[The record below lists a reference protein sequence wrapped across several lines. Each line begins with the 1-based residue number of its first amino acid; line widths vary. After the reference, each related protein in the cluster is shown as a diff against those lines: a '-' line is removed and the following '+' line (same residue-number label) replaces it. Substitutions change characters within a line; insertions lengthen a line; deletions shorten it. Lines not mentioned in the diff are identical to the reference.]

1 MMMVLLLLVS
11 SMWMA
16 VAPAGGLAVDSID
29 DGDLPFIWTLGGDES
44 AFFNVTLP
52 PEGRVLSAE
61 LLLEGSGVDA
71 EDVVSNDVDV
81 WRDLAPGSIEGFDLT
96 DGGLEVTRQH
106 MAMGQ
111 GPDELLDY
119 ESLEGL
125 RHDGG
130 LRLDFTSPAFSAS
143 GGGTWNYF
151 IDVDISLNSD
161 QWEYGTMT
169 FIGVDIPEGH
179 CTGTNEVRVADPYL
193 REVPYQVG
201 GIVRS
206 ADSNWLLHVEL
217 LLLTDMAPNG
227 PRTYRV
233 YYGNPDATDPGY
245 KPYLLGAEMWD
256 YDSMLDPDF
265 TNSWRPLPWSGGVG
279 AGRASA
285 FLVNYPGEGKMFY
298 QANQISPAR
307 SFSQVWTGTDRK
319 FSDFQLVTWI
329 DDLTRAGPWRS
340 TFMWGLDFRVT
351 GNDCYR
357 LLYREAFNNNTEPT
371 FGLYRVSTDRHLSSI
386 TVPGNSWQKLAEKT
400 VEALPVGTSVP
411 ILIQAVGSDITVYA
425 DQMDVPI
432 LRVRDTMINTGL
444 LGTFLGGIG
453 VIFSGEDTTISCTF
467 GPSFIWA
474 PVVNFSS
481 ASHTIFPGPERRQLL
496 PSGTFVSKPQEM
508 DGARDT
514 VLSIDVRLP
523 VGTSYTATLLAPD
536 DGVLIASIRDAQ
548 SIPEGLLDNGFK
560 LRVLLESGK
569 DHLTPELLGWGVGY
583 RYAVNPLSERTPEDD
598 AGVVFRDD
606 GITLAPSRGVWLKE
620 ETALLKPGNIA
631 EDQAGVR
638 VGSLVPYGNGYRLY
652 YTGTASNNAR
662 SICMAYT
669 EDGRTFVDH
678 QVMLRGSYSSLS
690 WNAHSMSP
698 SVMRQDDVWLMYF
711 IGFSSVGAVG
721 IAISSDGVNWAVI
734 NRPILEG
741 AAGEFDAH
749 SIEDVNVVRDAS
761 STIFHMYY
769 TGKASS
775 TSGKTSIGHATSY
788 DGGNFVKSALNPVLV
803 PSSTNS
809 DWDSGFVRHPFP
821 VLTRDHLILY
831 YLGGKGSNASND
843 PSAVGYATT
852 ENGDNF
858 RKPITN
864 PVMEPKQGGLA
875 DDFRGIRSLMVLE
888 DDAGR
893 HTMLFT
899 GQGMDW
905 QERLFWAD
913 SGYVKEGYYTT
924 KPFTLDQA
932 PRGLGLFTADYAQPG
947 VTTVTFWARSAD
959 APNQW
964 GDWVEIVPDDPTYSV
979 SPEKMIQFRFNL
991 TSEFGDETPQVL
1003 GAYLDYESNV
1013 RHSSLTYYPAR
1024 TAPEAI
1030 TFVIQNL
1037 NGWGL
1042 DDMVVLVTGDGGNWT
1057 TVDNWSDFT
1066 WDGEVGSFGYRISI
1080 DSLPGSDLLM
1090 ESVEYVLGYISLP
1103 SNIAVDVGNDG
1114 TDDFS
1119 FTVGAF
1125 EGLHTLSVGEP
1136 TQTWYEAHQGG
1147 DEAITLTYAVS
1158 TATLGTITL
1167 TGVEI
1172 ILDTPPIVEIDI
1184 PTDEPVEIDEGDSVW
1199 FRPTVT
1205 DLDGDELTYEWW
1217 IESAS
1222 VSHDE
1227 EFQFTSEV
1235 DEDTLDPDPV
1245 TVKFQ
1250 VSDGHYSE
1258 YFEWDVHIK
1267 DTTIA
1272 PNVGPSIDTF
1282 EPDTEKVTIKENQ
1295 TVTFTITASDPD
1307 LGPLALVY
1315 RWHVDGIL
1323 EVGED
1328 GTSLTIATDYDWAG
1342 EYIIRVEA
1350 FDGEFGANHSWEFE
1364 VQNVKRPD
1372 GNNGNGGTGT
1382 TGDDG
1387 IEWLPILLILVII
1400 IVIGAAGAMYM
1411 RSKRLPTPGPEAEPV
1426 PEPVTADVPVEE
1438 EVAPSFTE
1446 TLTKDVAAGA
1456 GEGTEGS
1463 DLAGAAAATTPIAL
1477 LPLADMDKDRT
1488 YVVEEVYIVYND
1500 GRLMCHRARAE
1511 RTSVDTDLFGGMF
1524 TAIQQFI
1531 QDSMGGADKGT
1542 QVGRLDY
1549 GENRILVERGNHI
1562 FLAAIIF
1569 GEEQES
1575 LRDALRDVI
1584 NRIEGSY
1591 AGIIENWSGDQ
1602 TQLVGVADFVM
1613 PLIGLTEDLNR
1624 ETIMSRTRTVGVKML
1639 SEVEFFQGFVRLKV
1653 AVRNDTKTV
1662 ITNAATDIAYD
1673 SNVLRVDRI
1682 QPAYPMV
1689 GTKVTIGT
1697 IGPREKKTVAY
1708 YLDPLICQESDIDG
1722 TTSYKDSEGA
1732 FHTVTM
1738 KRRRAD
1744 IVCPIFFT
1752 EENAN
1757 TAMLKR
1763 LINEELGES
1772 DSKLFTIPK
1781 KLPPADAF
1789 ALGKEVVRGHDVRF
1803 VREFVEADEGQ
1814 PHHAEA
1820 WFYGVTKVKKD
1831 KMVIRTSVWE
1841 DRNTIEFYVAS
1852 GRMEAITGLLAEL
1865 GQNLNKTLKEKYLG
1879 RLSATLVVDPEQ
1891 QEEVR
1896 GLGLLIDKYSE
1907 GEIGAGEVDQ

>member
-16 VAPAGGLAVDSID
+16 IAPAGGLAVDSID
-29 DGDLPFIWTLGGDES
+29 DGDLPIEWTLGGDES
-44 AFFNVTLP
+44 ALFNVTLP

-71 EDVVSNDVDV
+71 EDLVSNDVDA
-81 WRDLAPGSIEGFDLT
+81 WRDLAPGSVEGFDLT
-96 DGGLEVTRQH
+96 DDGLEVSRQH
-106 MAMGQ
+106 MAMVQ
-111 GPDELLDY
+111 GPDELSDY

-130 LRLDFTSPAFSAS
+130 LRLDFTSPDFSAS
-143 GGGTWNYF
+143 GGGTWTYYTG
-151 IDVDISLNSD
+151 VDISLNSD

-169 FIGVDIPEGH
+169 YISVHIPEGH
-179 CTGTNEVRVADPYL
+179 CTGTIEVRVADPYL
-193 REVPYQVG
+193 QEVPYQVG
-201 GIVRS
+201 GVVRS
-206 ADSNWLLHVEL
+206 ADLNWLVYVEL
-217 LLLTDMAPNG
+217 FLLTDMAPNG

-256 YDSMLDPDF
+256 YDSTLDPDF
-265 TNSWRPLPWSGGVG
+265 MDSWRPLPWSGVGG

-298 QANQISPAR
+298 QHDQISPGRA
-307 SFSQVWTGTDRK
+307 FSQVWTGTDQK
-319 FSDFQLVTWI
+319 FSDFQMVTWI
-329 DDLTRAGPWRS
+329 DSLTREGPWRS
-340 TFMWGLDFRVT
+340 TFMWGMDFRVT

-371 FGLYRVSTDRHLSSI
+371 LGLYRVSTDRHLS
-386 TVPGNSWQKLAEKT
+386 TVAVPGNSWHMLVEKAI
-400 VEALPVGTSVP
+400 EPLPVGASVP
-411 ILIQAVGSDITVYA
+411 ILIQAVGNDITVYV
-425 DQMDVPI
+425 DKMDVPI
-432 LRVRDTMINTGL
+432 LNVRDNMIDNGL

-453 VIFSGEDTTISCTF
+453 VLFSGEDTTISCTF
-467 GPSFIWA
+467 GPTFIWA
-474 PVVNFSS
+474 PIVNFSS
-481 ASHTIFPGPERRQLL
+481 ESHTILPGPERRQLL
-496 PSGTFVSKPQEM
+496 PSGTYVSNSMEM

-514 VLSIDVRLP
+514 IFSIDVRLP
-523 VGTSYTATLLAPD
+523 PGTSYTATLLAPD
-536 DGVLIASIRDAQ
+536 DRVLIASIRDAQ

-560 LRVLLESGK
+560 LRVLLESEM
-569 DHLTPELLGWGVGY
+569 DHVTPELLGWGLGY
-583 RYAVNPLSERTPEDD
+583 RYAVSPLSERTPEDD
-598 AGVVFRDD
+598 VGVVFRDD
-606 GITLAPSRGVWLKE
+606 GITLAPSRDLWFKE
-620 ETALLKPGNIA
+620 AAALLEPGNIA

-638 VGSLVPYGNGYRLY
+638 VGSLLPYGNGYRLY
-652 YTGTASNNAR
+652 YTGTASNNAK

-669 EDGRTFVDH
+669 EDGRTFIDH
-678 QVMLRGSYSSLS
+678 RVLLRGSYSTLS
-690 WNAHSMSP
+690 WDAHKMGPCVVRSN
-698 SVMRQDDVWLMYF
+698 DVWLMYF
-711 IGFSSVGAVG
+711 IGFYSVGAVG
-721 IAISSDGVNWAVI
+721 LAISSDGINWMVI

-741 AAGEFDAH
+741 TPGEFDAH
-749 SIEDVNVVRDAS
+749 SIEDVNVIRDDS

-788 DGGNFVKSALNPVLV
+788 DGGNFVKSAQNPVLV
-803 PSSTNS
+803 PSSTSS
-809 DWDSGFVRHPFP
+809 DWDSGYVRQPFP
-821 VLTRDHLILY
+821 VLTRDHLIIY
-831 YLGGKGSNASND
+831 YLGGRGSNATND

-852 ENGDNF
+852 QNGDDF
-858 RKPITN
+858 RRSAAN

-875 DDFRGIRSLMVLE
+875 DDFRGIRSLMVFE

-893 HTMLFT
+893 HAMLFT
-899 GQGMDW
+899 GQGIDW

-913 SGYVKEGYYTT
+913 SGYMKEGHYTT

-932 PRGLGLFTADYAQPG
+932 PRGLGPLTADFAEPG
-947 VTTVTFWARSAD
+947 VTTVTFWARSAE
-959 APNQW
+959 ATNQW
-964 GDWVEIVPDDPTYSV
+964 GEWVEMVPDDPTHAV
-979 SPEKMIQFRFNL
+979 APDKLIQFRFNL
-991 TSEFGDETPQVL
+991 SSEFGDETPRVL
-1003 GAYLDYESNV
+1003 GAFMDYESNV
-1013 RHSSLTYYPAR
+1013 RHSSLTYYPAHM
-1024 TAPEAI
+1024 APDAI
-1030 TFVIQNL
+1030 TNVIQNL

-1042 DDMVVLVTGDGGNWT
+1042 DDIVLEVTGDGDQWT
-1057 TVDNWSDFT
+1057 AADTWSLFT
-1066 WDGEVGSFGYRISI
+1066 WDGEVGSFGYRLSA
-1080 DSLPGSDLLM
+1080 DPSPGSDLHLD
-1090 ESVEYVLGYISLP
+1090 SVEFVLGYVSLP
-1103 SNIAVDVGNDG
+1103 SDIAVDVGNDG
-1114 TDDFS
+1114 TVDHRY
-1119 FTVGAF
+1119 TVGAF

-1136 TQTWYEAHQGG
+1136 TQTWYEDHQGG

-1158 TATLGTITL
+1158 TATLGTLTL
-1167 TGVEI
+1167 TGIEI

-1184 PTDEPVEIDEGDSVW
+1184 PTDEPVEIDEGDGVW

-1217 IESAS
+1217 IEYAS

-1227 EFQFTSEV
+1227 EFQYVSEV

-1245 TVKFQ
+1245 TVKFR
-1250 VSDGHYSE
+1250 VSDGNYSE
-1258 YFEWDVHIK
+1258 YFEWEVHVK
-1267 DTTIA
+1267 DTTIV
-1272 PNVGPSIDTF
+1272 PNVGPAIDTF
-1282 EPDTEKVTIKENQ
+1282 DPDTGKVTIKENQ
-1295 TVTFTITASDPD
+1295 TVTFAISAIDPD
-1307 LGPLALVY
+1307 LGPQALVY
-1315 RWHVDGIL
+1315 RWYMDDIL
-1323 EVGED
+1323 EIGEE
-1328 GTSLTIATDYDWAG
+1328 GTSLTIVTDFEWAG
-1342 EYIIRVEA
+1342 EYSIRVEA

-1364 VQNVKRPD
+1364 VQNVKPPD
-1372 GNNGNGGTGT
+1372 GDNGNGGGT
-1382 TGDDG
+1382 TSDAG

-1446 TLTKDVAAGA
+1446 TVTKDVASGA
-1456 GEGTEGS
+1456 GEGAEGS
-1463 DLAGAAAATTPIAL
+1463 DLAGAAAATTPITL

-1488 YVVEEVYIVYND
+1488 YVVEEVYVVYND

-1531 QDSMGGADKGT
+1531 QDSMGGAETGT

-1569 GEEQES
+1569 GEEQPS
-1575 LRDALRDVI
+1575 LRDALRDVV

-1602 TQLVGVADFVM
+1602 TQVVGIADFVI

-1624 ETIMSRTRTVGVKML
+1624 ETIMSRTRTEGVKML

-1662 ITNAATDIAYD
+1662 ITNAATDIVYD
-1673 SNVLRVDRI
+1673 SNVLRIDRI

-1708 YLDPLICQESDIDG
+1708 YLDPLICQESDVDG
-1722 TTSYKDSEGA
+1722 TTSYKDAEGA

-1772 DSKLFTIPK
+1772 DSKLFTIPN

-1789 ALGKEVVRGHDVRF
+1789 ALGKVVIRGHDVRF
-1803 VREFVEADEGQ
+1803 VREFVEADEGL
-1814 PHHAEA
+1814 PYRAEA

-1841 DRNTIEFYVAS
+1841 DRNTIEFSVAS
-1852 GRMEAITGLLAEL
+1852 GRIEAITGLLAEL
-1865 GQNLNKTLKEKYLG
+1865 GQNLNETLTEKYLG

-1891 QEEVR
+1891 QDEVR